1 MTAVEAKPFP
11 LSQAGLVKMED
22 RKRPSPY
29 DHNDSAPP
37 TKKVATSANGAG
49 KSNHD
54 ADMPWKDDLEV
65 SNHLL
70 QPFVLTTN
78 TPAES
83 IYTIAHRLEVLL
95 MYLLHRGS
103 KKMQSTGK
111 CRSTGE
117 KRTQ

>member
-37 TKKVATSANGAG
+37 TKKVAMSANGAG

-65 SNHLL
+65 SNRLL
-70 QPFVLTTN
+70 QPFALATN
-78 TPAES
+78 TSAVHLYHSPS
-83 IYTIAHRLEVLL
+83 F
-95 MYLLHRGS
+95 
-103 KKMQSTGK
+103 
-111 CRSTGE
+111 RSFY
-117 KRTQ
+117 